1 MQFVI
6 TEVSVILPASFE
18 AVFDVHGATTIIS
31 VIFLGPIGSAS
42 AMDVITSFP
51 HISLNLFTLSSAEPK
66 RVETVEAFSDI
77 TGISFAP
84 IFFSISACSK
94 HFLNVQNE
102 PVTAKPILSPLN
114 TSFI

>member
-1 MQFVI
+1 MI

-42 AMDVITSFP
+42 AMDIITSFP
-51 HISLNLFTLSSAEPK
+51 HISLNFFILSSAEPK
-66 RVETVEAFSDI
+66 RVETEEAFSDI
-77 TGISFAP
+77 TGTSSAP
-84 IFFSISACSK
+84 ILFRISACSK

-102 PVTAKPILSPLN
+102 PVMAKPILRPLN
-114 TSFI
+114 ISLI